1 MKSSRPKPLARNSPV
16 IRTYNRGA
24 KRVARVRQPYPV
36 DLEGLAP
43 DKDHAWRHDNIGR
56 LFLFAFHAFEERLMR
71 RIHANGHPEIKH
83 IHFHLFRTIDV
94 TGTRIVDLARRLGV
108 TKAAAGQLVREGEAL
123 DLFHV
128 EAHETDRRAKIVTFT
143 RKGRQMHRLVRNC
156 ILDLESEFKQLIGP
170 RPYQSLRREL
180 LRLRSRLADPDG
192 PG

>member
-1 MKSSRPKPLARNSPV
+1 MKKPRPRRLPQSAPA

-24 KRVARVRQPYPV
+24 KPVVRIRQTYSA

-71 RIHANGHPEIKH
+71 RIHASGHPEIKQ

-123 DLFHV
+123 DLFRV
-128 EAHETDRRAKIVTFT
+128 ETHETDRRAKVITFT
-143 RKGRQMHRLVRNC
+143 RKGRQMHSLVRDC
-156 ILDLESEFKQLIGP
+156 ILDLESEFKQLIGGG
-170 RPYQSLRREL
+170 PYQSLRREL
-180 LRLRSRLADPDG
+180 LLLRSRLADSDG
-192 PG
+192 PK